1 MDKKALYD
9 LSYGVFLLATKAD
22 GRANACITNTC
33 MQVASDPVRVA
44 IACIN
49 GNLTTELIKKS
60 GVFSLS
66 MLDKTCGFDLI
77 KHFGMQ
83 SGRDVDKL
91 EFYELPEDANGVP
104 YLDWRACA
112 MLSCHVLEYTDL
124 GSHTL
129 FIAVVDDAKKL
140 GTEPPM
146 TYAYYQSDVKP
157 RPAKAA
163 VSGAG
168 SGAADKKIVGWRC
181 RICKYEYKGE
191 VLPADFVCPICGH
204 DASDF
209 EPIYE

>member
-77 KHFGMQ
+77 RHFGMQ

-91 EFYELPEDANGVP
+91 EFYELPEDVNGVP

-112 MLSCHVLEYTDL
+112 VLSCHVLEYTDL

-157 RPAKAA
+157 RPAKA
-163 VSGAG
+163 G
-168 SGAADKKIVGWRC
+168 GAADGKAAPKKIKGWRC
-181 RICKYEYKGE
+181 TICKYVYEGAE
-191 VLPADFVCPICGH
+191 LPKDFICPICGH

>member
-9 LSYGVFLLATKAD
+9 LSYGVFMLATKAD
-22 GRANACITNTC
+22 GKVNGCITNTC

-60 GVFSLS
+60 GVFSLT
-66 MLDKTCGFDLI
+66 MLDMTCSYDTI

-83 SGRDVDKL
+83 SGRDVDKFEYL
-91 EFYELPEDANGVP
+91 ELPEDVNGVP
-104 YLDWRACA
+104 YMDWSACA

-140 GTEPPM
+140 GTEPPL

-157 RPAKAA
+157 RPAKPAEA
-163 VSGAG
+163 KTGN
-168 SGAADKKIVGWRC
+168 KIVGWRC
-181 RICKYEYKGE
+181 TICKYVYEGAE
-191 VLPADFVCPICGH
+191 LPKDYVCPVCGH

-209 EPIYE
+209 EPIYG

>member
-9 LSYGVFLLATKAD
+9 LSYGVFMLATKA
-22 GRANACITNTC
+22 GGKVNGCITNTC

-49 GNLTTELIKKS
+49 GNFTTELIKES
-60 GVFSLS
+60 GVFSLT
-66 MLDKTCGFDLI
+66 MLDKTCSFDTI

-83 SGRDVDKL
+83 SGRDVDKF
-91 EFYELPEDANGVP
+91 EFLELPEDVNGVP
-104 YLDWRACA
+104 YMDWSACA

-157 RPAKAA
+157 KAPKPS
-163 VSGAG
+163 SGAG
-168 SGAADKKIVGWRC
+168 STAAPKKIKGWRC
-181 RICKYEYKGE
+181 TICKYVYEGAE
-191 VLPADFVCPICGH
+191 LPKDFICPVCGH